1 MVNKDKI
8 EEYVNTEAPIT
19 TDNVD
24 NVDNVDN
31 GVDTNEEVGVDSLTE
46 YKNDEV
52 VTKPIDNVFGDES
65 CTATYVFEDDSK
77 RLKFNDIVIPDTVL
91 ASEVNGV
98 NYIDLGQPDTPLGK
112 ILSPF
117 KQSKFPIELLSVKIY
132 NIGKFLNYLAY
143 DNFPIENFTIPSWNK
158 KDAPVAAKGAP
169 RVLDNYWGIVAT
181 CLIIK
186 VQKDKELHKLLKE
199 NALPFNILENK
210 VKESSLFGKSTIK
223 LKSKMRRFH
232 GYIKAV
238 RYVEHLVKN
247 FDINNDEVISAE
259 LEKDFPG
266 VGDSVTA
273 IVEEIMTKSKQ

>member
-8 EEYVNTEAPIT
+8 EEYVNAETPLAI
-19 TDNVD
+19 
-24 NVDNVDN
+24 DNVDN
-31 GVDTNEEVGVDSLTE
+31 GVNT
-46 YKNDEV
+46 NDEV
-52 VTKPIDNVFGDES
+52 STECKNSEADAKPIDNVFEDNS
-65 CTATYVFEDDSK
+65 CTATYVFDESK

-158 KDAPVAAKGAP
+158 KDAPVAAKGSP

-210 VKESSLFGKSTIK
+210 IKESSLFGKSTIK

-247 FDINNDEVISAE
+247 FDINNDEIISAE